1 MAMAKTRNLTTQNT
15 DTIMANIVSTSKES
29 LKKIFDKVNRV
40 YYFADNKTAQGA
52 VKALGSLTN
61 GIEFPVLE
69 SGVTFNTGDPE
80 TNEVKLT
87 DGTVWTS
94 KVSQGDSDISFQVS
108 SVHDTIAALLMDKK
122 TAASISTAVQIG
134 DYDYTGEGYALAPK
148 KISGA
153 LVMVSSDGLTGVYLP
168 DTEIV
173 ASFNGEGGDDSTGY
187 FNVSVT
193 PLTDANGAGFYIL
206 TGTAHK

>member
-1 MAMAKTRNLTTQNT
+1 
-15 DTIMANIVSTSKES
+15 MANIVSTTKDT
-29 LKKIFDKVNRV
+29 LKKIFDKVHRV
-40 YYFADNKTAQGA
+40 YYFADNKTDQGV
-52 VKALGSLTN
+52 VKALGSLTG

-69 SGVTFNTGDPE
+69 DGVTFDTGEPD

-87 DGTVWTS
+87 DGTTWTS
-94 KVSQGDSDISFQVS
+94 KVSQGESDISFQVS
-108 SVHDTIAALLMDKK
+108 SVHSTIMDLLMEKK
-122 TAASISTAVQIG
+122 TAAAISTAVQIG
-134 DYDYTGEGYALAPK
+134 DYDYTGQGYSLAPK

-153 LVMVSSDGLTGVYLP
+153 LVMVSSDFLTGVYLP
-168 DTEIV
+168 DVELF

-206 TGTAHK
+206 SGTAHSA